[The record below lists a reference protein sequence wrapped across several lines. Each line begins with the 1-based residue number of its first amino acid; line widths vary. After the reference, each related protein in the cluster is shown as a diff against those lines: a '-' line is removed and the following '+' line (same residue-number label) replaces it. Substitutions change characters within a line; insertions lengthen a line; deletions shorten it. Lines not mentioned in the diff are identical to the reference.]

1 MMKTPHNKLRASLRQ
16 VIIIKTIC
24 KVSENIVDHGL

>member
-1 MMKTPHNKLRASLRQ
+1 MKEENLKVMKTPHNKFRASLRQ

-24 KVSENIVDHGL
+24 KVS